1 MYEQKDVNYSIG
13 DTVVHT
19 IFGAG
24 IIIEIQGEILSIMF
38 KKPYGL
44 KQIITT
50 HKSLKRVRN

>member
-24 IIIEIQGEILSIMF
+24 IIIEIQGGILRLC
-38 KKPYGL
+38 L
-44 KQIITT
+44 KNLMVLN
-50 HKSLKRVRN
+50 K